1 MDVLT
6 EKLTNLL
13 LPVSNALNNNKHLTA
28 VKNAMMFTIPFM
40 IVGGI
45 FCLLA
50 QPPVPA
56 TIEGTNFFYSFCWLG
71 KHGQQQMVKC
81 CYQYII

>member
-1 MDVLT
+1 MEALT

-13 LPVSNALNNNKHLTA
+13 LPISNALNNNKHLTA

-45 FCLLA
+45 FCL
-50 QPPVPA
+50 
-56 TIEGTNFFYSFCWLG
+56 
-71 KHGQQQMVKC
+71 
-81 CYQYII
+81 